1 MATSKSL
8 TAKDVQRQI
17 NTTKQAFLNA
27 DSQKMYDAYNGAS
40 TILLTYRQH
49 GGTQP
54 NGWSKNI
61 VDTQGNSIYTNE
73 EQQQLE
79 SSFKGISPFLD
90 PIVLE
95 KRDNSQEGG
104 NLVPSRDKKSLISY
118 ADEDSYGLI
127 NPDDISIDKAYKVL
141 NEYIDDLDD
150 KNRVLAKTLG
160 PFRLINEMPVDPQ
173 IPLEVIGLPPLIIP
187 ARSIVPA
194 MMTFLELLRLL
205 VSFGPLSNN
214 LLRKISSIILAAADL
229 ANGSW
234 KNALLTFAGVFGS
247 TPLLFGLLGKI
258 LNNTFE
264 LMSPEVK
271 VALRDTTFKGAKSA
285 FIGFWLY
292 LFSVLSPVFVR
303 DIVNSSLEK
312 LEKPLEEFNE
322 KIDRLEE
329 KLQKKAGPMGLKV
342 HFQRLPLEML
352 PSMDDIQNIQIL
364 ASRPE
369 IYCSPEFQGVI
380 DPLMKL
386 VPIRLVLELLGIPSA
401 AAREEGGKAAVCAA
415 YDGQSISDTIT
426 EKLTPTVEP
435 LEEEAATE
443 PPEEKAEEEIVPK
456 KGAADEEPKAT
467 FKPQKTR
474 KQSKQKGG
482 QTRRDLRR
490 RSRRNSRSRRR

>member
-1 MATSKSL
+1 MTTSK
-8 TAKDVQRQI
+8 AEVQDQI
-17 NTTKQAFLNA
+17 KKTKQAFLNA

-40 TILLTYRQH
+40 TLLLTYRQY
-49 GGTQP
+49 GAAQP
-54 NGWSKNI
+54 NGWSKNL
-61 VDTQGNSIYTNE
+61 VDNQGSSIYTHE

-79 SSFKGISPFLD
+79 SSFKGLSSFLD
-90 PIVLE
+90 PIILE
-95 KRDNSQEGG
+95 KQNNSQEGG
-104 NLVPSRDKKSLISY
+104 NLVPSTDKKSLISY
-118 ADEDSYGLI
+118 ANEDSYGSI

-173 IPLEVIGLPPLIIP
+173 IPLEVVGLPPLIIP

-214 LLRKISSIILAAADL
+214 LLRKISSIVLAAADL

-247 TPLLFGLLGKI
+247 TPLLFGLLGKV

-292 LFSVLSPVFVR
+292 LFSILSPVFVR
-303 DIVNSSLEK
+303 DIVNKSLEK

-322 KIDRLEE
+322 KIDGLEE

-401 AAREEGGKAAVCAA
+401 ATRDEACVG
-415 YDGQSISDTIT
+415 YNGQSISEAIT
-426 EKLTPTVEP
+426 EK
-435 LEEEAATE
+435 
-443 PPEEKAEEEIVPK
+443 
-456 KGAADEEPKAT
+456 
-467 FKPQKTR
+467 
-474 KQSKQKGG
+474 
-482 QTRRDLRR
+482 
-490 RSRRNSRSRRR
+490 